1 MKLVLASQSPRRR
14 QMIESLGLAPEIC
27 PAHIDEQALPN
38 ELPKA
43 HVSRLAREKCWAVD
57 RSGMVLAADTIV
69 VVDQRILGKPRDYV
83 DFCTMMSWLSGRT
96 HQVMTGWHL
105 RSPQGERS
113 GVTETGVKFVQLT
126 TAQID
131 AYWGSGEPADKAG
144 GYGIQ
149 GWGGLFVESI
159 EGDFNNVVG
168 LPLQAVAR
176 GMAELGLDPWGL
188 NAR

>member
-1 MKLVLASQSPRRR
+1 
-14 QMIESLGLAPEIC
+14 
-27 PAHIDEQALPN
+27 
-38 ELPKA
+38 
-43 HVSRLAREKCWAVD
+43 
-57 RSGMVLAADTIV
+57 
-69 VVDQRILGKPRDYV
+69 
-83 DFCTMMSWLSGRT
+83 
-96 HQVMTGWHL
+96 MT
-105 RSPQGERS
+105 S
-113 GVTETGVKFVQLT
+113 T